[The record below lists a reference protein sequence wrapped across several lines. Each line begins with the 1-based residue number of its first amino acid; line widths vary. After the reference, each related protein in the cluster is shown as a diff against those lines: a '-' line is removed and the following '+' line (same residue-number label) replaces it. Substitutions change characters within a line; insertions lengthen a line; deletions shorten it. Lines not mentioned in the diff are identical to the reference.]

1 MNALLC
7 GYPED
12 FQEYIKKE
20 LEAPSNKSE
29 QLHIKYHK
37 QVLENKMLIRL
48 LKQTLDTNQ
57 KLFNH
62 MKRISIEVDI
72 AQSLQNTSNSIVFP
86 PKLERQTNEC
96 IDVNMLEMETYSK
109 TPLLEPNNS
118 PVNIDMSDYLQE
130 KDSDYERYTKMDLT
144 HKHENIFFANSH
156 SQTILGPGIPS
167 SSSRPLLYS

>member
-20 LEAPSNKSE
+20 LESPSNESEQLKHDFE

-72 AQSLQNTSNSIVFP
+72 AQSLQNTSNSNIFP

-96 IDVNMLEMETYSK
+96 IDVNMLEMETSSK
-109 TPLLEPNNS
+109 SPLLEPINTH
-118 PVNIDMSDYLQE
+118 VNIDMSYYLQE
-130 KDSDYERYTKMDLT
+130 QKDSDYERYAKWIID
-144 HKHENIFFANSH
+144 E
-156 SQTILGPGIPS
+156 
-167 SSSRPLLYS
+167 

>member
-7 GYPED
+7 EYPED

-20 LEAPSNKSE
+20 LEAGSNEGEQLKRDFE
-29 QLHIKYHK
+29 QLHIKYNK

-48 LKQTLDTNQ
+48 LKQTLETNQ

-72 AQSLQNTSNSIVFP
+72 AQSLQNTSNSNIFP
-86 PKLERQTNEC
+86 PKLERQTNDC
-96 IDVNMLEMETYSK
+96 SIFLSDVNMMEMETSSK
-109 TPLLEPNNS
+109 TPLLEPINS

-130 KDSDYERYTKMDLT
+130 KDSDYERYAKW
-144 HKHENIFFANSH
+144 I
-156 SQTILGPGIPS
+156 
-167 SSSRPLLYS
+167 